1 MDTTSVGIY
10 SEYIVAWREHEREA
24 QLRTQ
29 ERAARARA
37 AAETCAAYLA
47 EHHDVRRVW
56 LFGSLVQPLRAHAQT
71 DIDLAVEGLAPADY
85 FMALAGLYT
94 LVDTGVEIDLVP
106 IETRHSR
113 WYQNVY
119 SPKERFSMQP
129 SKIPGLI
136 ADLDLALANLQRVA
150 SHQSEVVDAINR
162 ETDFFLRS
170 AAGVVLQ
177 DFYNTVEK
185 TLQRIATELDGS
197 LPSGEAWHQQLVQRM
212 TVAIPGRR
220 PAVLD
225 QELANTW

>member
-1 MDTTSVGIY
+1 MDTTSVDIY

-106 IETRHSR
+106 IETAQPLVSKRI
-113 WYQNVY
+113 
-119 SPKERFSMQP
+119 FSEGE
-129 SKIPGLI
+129 ILY
-136 ADLDLALANLQRVA
+136 
-150 SHQSEVVDAINR
+150 
-162 ETDFFLRS
+162 
-170 AAGVVLQ
+170 AAKQ
-177 DFYNTVEK
+177 DTGP
-185 TLQRIATELDGS
+185 DC
-197 LPSGEAWHQQLVQRM
+197 
-212 TVAIPGRR
+212 
-220 PAVLD
+220 
-225 QELANTW
+225 